1 MIEKTYNVGIYCRL
15 SNDDERDGES
25 VSIENQKLLL
35 QSYVRQRG
43 WNEIA
48 VYCDDGYSGT
58 NFDRPGVKRLIEDA
72 KAKKINL
79 ILVKDLSRF
88 GRNYIEFGQYT
99 DYLFPSLGCRFIA
112 LNNGIDTM
120 SDNGST
126 DVMCFLNLFNE
137 FYSRD
142 TSKKVKAVKRA
153 CAESGKFMGTY
164 PAYGYKR
171 DPEDKHHL
179 VIDEE
184 TAPTV
189 RRIFSMRASGMG
201 FRAIAVTLNEEGVL
215 PPGALYY
222 QRKGRS
228 DPRNVNHKWAE
239 TTVKALIRSEVYIG
253 NMVQGKTGTLSYK
266 SRKLINKPEEEWI
279 RVEGTHEPIIS
290 REVWDTVVSIDK
302 KKVRKTPPTD
312 GIRSIFTGLVY
323 CADCGFKMRNHIE
336 RFTYKDGTPGRYS
349 SFICGNYARSG
360 KSACTIHSI
369 YENVLEELVLTDIRE
384 KARFVECDGERLAEQ
399 ISRMKEKESRSRVI
413 SYEQE
418 MKAAAARMTEL
429 ERLMQNLYE
438 DKCTGTIPQTVFQTL
453 MRKYETE
460 RAEKAAAI
468 PELEQKVR
476 AQLENRQ
483 DANRWMEVIRR
494 YTEITALDEN
504 ILFELVDRIEVGEA
518 RKVNGQRI
526 CDVKV
531 VYRYVGSVDDA
542 LSQERLEAYEKLY
555 KVGIYCRL
563 SVDDA
568 SNSAKAKNY
577 IPADE
582 SVSIE
587 NQYELLSKFVMLNG
601 WTEVKTYRDDGY
613 SGGNFQRPGFL
624 EMLEDA
630 RHGLINLIL
639 VKDLSRLGRDF
650 VEVGR
655 YTDVIFPSL
664 GCRFVS
670 VLDCL
675 DTEGDNTDMLHFRS
689 LMNDYHLK
697 DLSNKVKSV
706 LHAKMRSGQ
715 YIAAYAPYGYRK
727 SEEDRHRL
735 VIDEEAAAVVR
746 RMFELRRAGMAYGKI
761 AAVLNSEGI
770 LSPRWYWAKLY
781 GNGSCKYANL
791 WMYATVKNILTNE
804 VYTGNLI
811 QNQTGSRSY
820 KDDTMIYKPESEWI
834 RHEALHEAIISP
846 EVWNEVQAINRER
859 TLLSADNAPPK
870 PFLFTGKLVCADCKA
885 PLQGNRET
893 QRRKNGTSKKY
904 VSYFCSRYTAS
915 GYGACS
921 RHTIYEMTLT
931 ELVLSEIR
939 AHAEALELDEA
950 AMLDRL
956 QAQRTAADAER
967 LESVRQE
974 IGKLRRRVHEL
985 EQMTV
990 KLYED
995 KVCGSISAASFAVL
1009 LEKTEQERRQRTD
1022 RLDTLLAEVREY
1034 EQSAADIQSWA
1045 AVVRKHLHI
1054 RELDRETVDELID
1067 RIEVGEKT
1075 VVDGKN
1081 VRDIKIYYR
1090 FVGNI

>member
-1 MIEKTYNVGIYCRL
+1 
-15 SNDDERDGES
+15 
-25 VSIENQKLLL
+25 
-35 QSYVRQRG
+35 
-43 WNEIA
+43 
-48 VYCDDGYSGT
+48 
-58 NFDRPGVKRLIEDA
+58 
-72 KAKKINL
+72 
-79 ILVKDLSRF
+79 
-88 GRNYIEFGQYT
+88 
-99 DYLFPSLGCRFIA
+99 
-112 LNNGIDTM
+112 
-120 SDNGST
+120 
-126 DVMCFLNLFNE
+126 
-137 FYSRD
+137 
-142 TSKKVKAVKRA
+142 
-153 CAESGKFMGTY
+153 
-164 PAYGYKR
+164 
-171 DPEDKHHL
+171 
-179 VIDEE
+179 
-184 TAPTV
+184 
-189 RRIFSMRASGMG
+189 
-201 FRAIAVTLNEEGVL
+201 
-215 PPGALYY
+215 
-222 QRKGRS
+222 
-228 DPRNVNHKWAE
+228 
-239 TTVKALIRSEVYIG
+239 
-253 NMVQGKTGTLSYK
+253 
-266 SRKLINKPEEEWI
+266 
-279 RVEGTHEPIIS
+279 
-290 REVWDTVVSIDK
+290 
-302 KKVRKTPPTD
+302 
-312 GIRSIFTGLVY
+312 
-323 CADCGFKMRNHIE
+323 
-336 RFTYKDGTPGRYS
+336 
-349 SFICGNYARSG
+349 
-360 KSACTIHSI
+360 
-369 YENVLEELVLTDIRE
+369 
-384 KARFVECDGERLAEQ
+384 
-399 ISRMKEKESRSRVI
+399 MK
-413 SYEQE
+413 
-418 MKAAAARMTEL
+418 
-429 ERLMQNLYE
+429 
-438 DKCTGTIPQTVFQTL
+438 
-453 MRKYETE
+453 
-460 RAEKAAAI
+460 
-468 PELEQKVR
+468 
-476 AQLENRQ
+476 
-483 DANRWMEVIRR
+483 
-494 YTEITALDEN
+494 
-504 ILFELVDRIEVGEA
+504 
-518 RKVNGQRI
+518 
-526 CDVKV
+526 
-531 VYRYVGSVDDA
+531 
-542 LSQERLEAYEKLY
+542 KLY

-568 SNSAKAKNY
+568 SNSTKAKNY

-601 WTEVKTYRDDGY
+601 WTEVKSYRDDGY

-655 YTDVIFPSL
+655 YTDVVFPSL

-706 LHAKMRSGQ
+706 LHTKMRSGQ

-746 RMFELRRAGMAYGKI
+746 RMFELRRGGMAYGKI

-770 LSPRWYWAKLY
+770 LSPRWYWAKRY

-859 TLLSADNAPPK
+859 TRLSADNAPPK

-893 QRRKNGTSKKY
+893 QRRKNGTSKRY
-904 VSYFCSRYTAS
+904 VSYFCSRYTSS
-915 GYGACS
+915 GHGACS
-921 RHTIYEMTLT
+921 RHTIYEMTLA
-931 ELVLSEIR
+931 ELVMGEIR
-939 AHAEALELDEA
+939 SHAEALELDEA

-967 LESVRQE
+967 QESVRQE
-974 IGKLRRRVHEL
+974 IGKLRRRVYEL
-985 EQMTV
+985 EQMTA

-1009 LEKTEQERRQRTD
+1009 LEKAEQERRQRSD
-1022 RLDTLLAEVREY
+1022 RLDTLLAEVRQY

-1054 RELDRETVDELID
+1054 REIDRETVDELID

>member
-1 MIEKTYNVGIYCRL
+1 
-15 SNDDERDGES
+15 
-25 VSIENQKLLL
+25 
-35 QSYVRQRG
+35 
-43 WNEIA
+43 
-48 VYCDDGYSGT
+48 
-58 NFDRPGVKRLIEDA
+58 
-72 KAKKINL
+72 
-79 ILVKDLSRF
+79 
-88 GRNYIEFGQYT
+88 
-99 DYLFPSLGCRFIA
+99 
-112 LNNGIDTM
+112 
-120 SDNGST
+120 
-126 DVMCFLNLFNE
+126 
-137 FYSRD
+137 
-142 TSKKVKAVKRA
+142 
-153 CAESGKFMGTY
+153 
-164 PAYGYKR
+164 
-171 DPEDKHHL
+171 
-179 VIDEE
+179 
-184 TAPTV
+184 
-189 RRIFSMRASGMG
+189 
-201 FRAIAVTLNEEGVL
+201 
-215 PPGALYY
+215 
-222 QRKGRS
+222 
-228 DPRNVNHKWAE
+228 
-239 TTVKALIRSEVYIG
+239 
-253 NMVQGKTGTLSYK
+253 
-266 SRKLINKPEEEWI
+266 
-279 RVEGTHEPIIS
+279 
-290 REVWDTVVSIDK
+290 
-302 KKVRKTPPTD
+302 
-312 GIRSIFTGLVY
+312 
-323 CADCGFKMRNHIE
+323 
-336 RFTYKDGTPGRYS
+336 
-349 SFICGNYARSG
+349 
-360 KSACTIHSI
+360 
-369 YENVLEELVLTDIRE
+369 
-384 KARFVECDGERLAEQ
+384 
-399 ISRMKEKESRSRVI
+399 MK
-413 SYEQE
+413 
-418 MKAAAARMTEL
+418 
-429 ERLMQNLYE
+429 
-438 DKCTGTIPQTVFQTL
+438 
-453 MRKYETE
+453 
-460 RAEKAAAI
+460 
-468 PELEQKVR
+468 
-476 AQLENRQ
+476 
-483 DANRWMEVIRR
+483 
-494 YTEITALDEN
+494 
-504 ILFELVDRIEVGEA
+504 
-518 RKVNGQRI
+518 
-526 CDVKV
+526 
-531 VYRYVGSVDDA
+531 
-542 LSQERLEAYEKLY
+542 KLY

-601 WTEVKTYRDDGY
+601 WTEVKSYRDDGY

-689 LMNDYHLK
+689 LMNDYHSK

-706 LHAKMRSGQ
+706 LHAEMRSGQ

-746 RMFELRRAGMAYGKI
+746 RMFELRRGGMAYGKI

-770 LSPRWYWAKLY
+770 LSPRWYWAKRY

-791 WMYATVKNILTNE
+791 WMYATVKNVLTNE

-859 TLLSADNAPPK
+859 TRLSADNAPPK

-967 LESVRQE
+967 QESVRQE
-974 IGKLRRRVHEL
+974 IGKLRRRVYEL
-985 EQMTV
+985 EQMTA

-995 KVCGSISAASFAVL
+995 KVCGIISAASFAVL
-1009 LEKTEQERRQRTD
+1009 LEKTEQERCQRTD
-1022 RLDTLLAEVREY
+1022 RLDTLLAEIREY

>member
-1 MIEKTYNVGIYCRL
+1 
-15 SNDDERDGES
+15 
-25 VSIENQKLLL
+25 
-35 QSYVRQRG
+35 
-43 WNEIA
+43 
-48 VYCDDGYSGT
+48 
-58 NFDRPGVKRLIEDA
+58 
-72 KAKKINL
+72 
-79 ILVKDLSRF
+79 
-88 GRNYIEFGQYT
+88 
-99 DYLFPSLGCRFIA
+99 
-112 LNNGIDTM
+112 
-120 SDNGST
+120 
-126 DVMCFLNLFNE
+126 
-137 FYSRD
+137 
-142 TSKKVKAVKRA
+142 
-153 CAESGKFMGTY
+153 
-164 PAYGYKR
+164 
-171 DPEDKHHL
+171 
-179 VIDEE
+179 
-184 TAPTV
+184 
-189 RRIFSMRASGMG
+189 
-201 FRAIAVTLNEEGVL
+201 
-215 PPGALYY
+215 
-222 QRKGRS
+222 
-228 DPRNVNHKWAE
+228 
-239 TTVKALIRSEVYIG
+239 
-253 NMVQGKTGTLSYK
+253 
-266 SRKLINKPEEEWI
+266 
-279 RVEGTHEPIIS
+279 
-290 REVWDTVVSIDK
+290 
-302 KKVRKTPPTD
+302 
-312 GIRSIFTGLVY
+312 
-323 CADCGFKMRNHIE
+323 
-336 RFTYKDGTPGRYS
+336 
-349 SFICGNYARSG
+349 
-360 KSACTIHSI
+360 
-369 YENVLEELVLTDIRE
+369 
-384 KARFVECDGERLAEQ
+384 
-399 ISRMKEKESRSRVI
+399 MK
-413 SYEQE
+413 
-418 MKAAAARMTEL
+418 
-429 ERLMQNLYE
+429 
-438 DKCTGTIPQTVFQTL
+438 
-453 MRKYETE
+453 
-460 RAEKAAAI
+460 
-468 PELEQKVR
+468 
-476 AQLENRQ
+476 
-483 DANRWMEVIRR
+483 
-494 YTEITALDEN
+494 
-504 ILFELVDRIEVGEA
+504 
-518 RKVNGQRI
+518 
-526 CDVKV
+526 
-531 VYRYVGSVDDA
+531 
-542 LSQERLEAYEKLY
+542 KLY

-601 WTEVKTYRDDGY
+601 WTEVKSYRDDGY

-770 LSPRWYWAKLY
+770 LSPRWYWAKRY

-846 EVWNEVQAINRER
+846 EVWNEVQAINHER
-859 TLLSADNAPPK
+859 TRLSADNAPPK
-870 PFLFTGKLVCADCKA
+870 PFLFTGKLICTDCKA

-956 QAQRTAADAER
+956 QAQRSAASAER
-967 LESVRQE
+967 MEGIRQE
-974 IGKLRRRVHEL
+974 ITKLRRRIFEL
-985 EQMTV
+985 EQSTS

-995 KVCGSISAASFAVL
+995 KVCGVITPAAFSVL
-1009 LEKTEQERRQRTD
+1009 MQKSEQERLQKTE
-1022 RLDTLLAEVREY
+1022 RLDALLSETQQQ
-1034 EQSAADIQSWA
+1034 EQEAAAMQRWSALI
-1045 AVVRKHLHI
+1045 RKHLHI
-1054 RELDRETVDELID
+1054 RELDRDTVDELID
-1067 RIEVGEKT
+1067 RIEVGESA
-1075 VVDGKN
+1075 VVDGKR
-1081 VRDIKIYYR
+1081 VRDIRIFYR
-1090 FVGNI
+1090 FIGNV